1 MDTQYIPAGIIERA
15 TTDVGSGK
23 TKLETGH
30 SNFELTA
37 AQKQDIQ
44 EAFRVFDPEGTG
56 YMDVK
61 DLKVRMIF
69 QTMIFLLVF
78 WIVHKQ
84 SYLCV

>member
-1 MDTQYIPAGIIERA
+1 MPAGMIERA
-15 TTDVGSGK
+15 KTDVGSGGK

-61 DLKVRMIF
+61 DLKVRMPFKALINF
-69 QTMIFLLVF
+69 RLFF
-78 WIVHKQ
+78 RCYKG
-84 SYLCV
+84 